1 MEITLA
7 QSNSS
12 SGGTSSIVA
21 IADENGK
28 ITAFRAESTGD
39 AWCGFSSENSVYTMY
54 YRFDETVEIQVYGEY
69 YISDS
74 QIPDNLLSALWG

>member
-7 QSNSS
+7 QSTSS

-28 ITAFRAESTGD
+28 ITTFRAESIGD
-39 AWCGFSSENSVYTMY
+39 AWSGFSSDSSIYTMY
-54 YRFDETVEIQVYGEY
+54 YRFDETVEIKVHGEY
-69 YISDS
+69 YIVDS
-74 QIPDNLLSALWG
+74 QIPDNLLSVQWG